1 MTLDE
6 ALSQAWTD
14 HAERPDAVSA
24 RFDAWR
30 ALVAE
35 PAQLGGVAALVVHVD
50 GEHLGAWDRA
60 LDRLDA
66 LLRTPGLEPG
76 TPTFGALWRSVG
88 AIALCAAQPAL
99 LDRALAHAQ
108 DTGGP
113 PGSHVARIHAVAA
126 AAAIG
131 QGRLADGIRWFEAA
145 LDAEALL
152 PPSDPAVRSIAITAN
167 NLATSLEELPSRSPA
182 QDALLLRA
190 AREAR
195 RAWERAGTW
204 INVERAEYRLA
215 LAHAAVGRWEEA
227 VDHAEACLRICEAN
241 DADAG
246 ERFFAHEARTRVLHG
261 AGRHGEARTAFR
273 AAAACID
280 GVADPGFQAA
290 CREALTKLPV

>member
-6 ALSQAWTD
+6 ALSQAWAD
-14 HAERPDAVSA
+14 HAAQPAAVSA

-35 PAQLGGVAALVVHVD
+35 PAQLAGIAALVVHVD

-66 LLRTPGLEPG
+66 LLRTPGLEAG
-76 TPTFGALWRSVG
+76 SPTWGALWRSVG
-88 AIALCAAQPAL
+88 AMARCAGNEAL

-108 DTGGP
+108 DTGGLA
-113 PGSHVARIHAVAA
+113 GSHVARIEAVAA

-152 PPSDPAVRSIAITAN
+152 PATDPAVRSIAITAN
-167 NLATSLEELPSRSPA
+167 NLAVSLEELPERSA
-182 QDALLLRA
+182 TQDALLLRA

-204 INVERAEYRLA
+204 MNVERAEYRLA
-215 LAHAAVGRWEEA
+215 LAHAAVGRWDDA
-227 VDHAEACLRICEAN
+227 VAHAETCLRICEAN
-241 DADAG
+241 GADAG
-246 ERFFAHEARTRVLHG
+246 ERFFAHEARTRALHG
-261 AGRHGEARTAFR
+261 AGRLGESRAAFR

-280 GVADPGFQAA
+280 AVADPGFQAA
-290 CREALTKLPV
+290 CREALAKLP